1 MAVRRADGKIE
12 SQEITVRQMLRE
24 SAPLWEMADYCRR
37 CPVNRDDAFGCFA
50 SINYPLSA
58 QAERW
63 LAEVGKEAGKA
74 EDLRGVLL
82 RFLADQQETGK
93 NFARLRQDPDGTYLE
108 AKQPGAFTVESV
120 LVPRTTFTTD
130 MLLETMFAV
139 GVMSATHQQF
149 LLYFSG
155 GVHPLEHKP
164 DRDAFDGEY
173 QVSQVEAK
181 GRSARY
187 LVFHLP
193 DDATDDRSI
202 AQLKEF
208 FRALFDAYATDS
220 EMAVDY

>member
-1 MAVRRADGKIE
+1 MRRADGKIE

-139 GVMSATHQQF
+139 GVMSATHSSFCSTSRAAFIRWNISQTATR
-149 LLYFSG
+149 LMANTRSRKW
-155 GVHPLEHKP
+155 KP
-164 DRDAFDGEY
+164 KTALPATWSFTCLTTRRMTA
-173 QVSQVEAK
+173 
-181 GRSARY
+181 RS
-187 LVFHLP
+187 
-193 DDATDDRSI
+193 RS
-202 AQLKEF
+202 
-208 FRALFDAYATDS
+208 
-220 EMAVDY
+220 